1 MRMKRM
7 AAMLLTLTLLA
18 GNAALPCFAATSASG
33 PSAPT
38 ASLDLSALTNGNLSV
53 SQKADGSYT
62 FTLNG
67 KDWNFGLDQKE
78 TVKMTGIVN
87 VPSGSC
93 LRLRESPNTNA
104 KILAGV
110 NTGTQVDVLSKEG
123 DWYKV
128 AFKDKTGY
136 MHGDYLKVTETKI
149 QENSSNEELFKLL
162 IGLLSQAQ
170 QSGTSTSGSNPSGG
184 NTGLTPPGNMTLL
197 DDLGSQNGKGQ
208 QFITL
213 VTKSGNTFYLVIDR
227 DADGKEN
234 VHFLNLVDE
243 LDLFALLDD
252 DAKNQYQEQQKPK
265 ETEPEPTLPPP
276 TTEPTPDN
284 IPEKKTNTGPLFL
297 LGLLGFGGIGFAG
310 YHFLSRKKQEAST
323 ETFDPDADY
332 LDEED
337 DYDFPEDDLDE
348 ELDTEADDEENE
360 LM

>member
-18 GNAALPCFAATSASG
+18 GNAALPCFAATSASDS
-33 PSAPT
+33 SAPP

-136 MHGDYLKVTETKI
+136 MHGDYLKVTEAKI

-276 TTEPTPDN
+276 TTEPAPDN
-284 IPEKKTNTGPLFL
+284 TPEKKTNTGPLFL

-310 YHFLSRKKQEAST
+310 YRFLSRKKQEAST
-323 ETFDPDADY
+323 ETFDSDADY